1 MKRPNIFLVSAKSDK
16 IELEDKVKRTNLAYD
31 SLKDK
36 TTSYA
41 AEIKAL
47 RDYNIA
53 MLEVCVKSI
62 NAYIPS

>member
-1 MKRPNIFLVSAKSDK
+1 MKRPDIFLISAKSDK
-16 IELEDKVKRTNLAYD
+16 SELEDKVKRINIAYD

-36 TTSYA
+36 TTSYS

-53 MLEVCVKSI
+53 MLETCVKSI
-62 NAYIPS
+62 EAYTPA